1 MWRDGVIGGRQN
13 LMLMSHMMAI
23 VWNIGSSFS
32 RNPQSKKPQEFFP
45 HMEEYFTPPSNMTRQ
60 ERDFLAFTSLPGFRK
75 EFLDILGGNN
85 GR

>member
-1 MWRDGVIGGRQN
+1 
-13 LMLMSHMMAI
+13 MLMSHMMAI

-45 HMEEYFTPPSNMTRQ
+45 HLEEYFTPPSNMTRQ

>member
-1 MWRDGVIGGRQN
+1 VARRRNWWQAKPDANVAHDGDCLEYRV
-13 LMLMSHMMAI
+13 
-23 VWNIGSSFS
+23 FS

-45 HMEEYFTPPSNMTRQ
+45 HLEEYFIPPSNMTRQ

>member
-1 MWRDGVIGGRQN
+1 
-13 LMLMSHMMAI
+13 MLMSHLMAI

-32 RNPQSKKPQEFFP
+32 RNAQSKKPQEFFP
-45 HMEEYFTPPSNMTRQ
+45 HLEEYFIPPNNMTRQ